1 MTSAKR
7 AALRALTIS
16 AMIVTRAPAQ
26 NAPVPPPAQAPQA
39 LQQAAQQQ
47 PELADLLRQRIQS
60 SGLTPEQI
68 RSRLAASGYPPNV
81 LDAYLGVPSP
91 GQASSQPGSQELAAI
106 QALGFGTFV
115 ARPESL
121 SVDTGLIRMR
131 ADSATTPIFGADVFR
146 RSTTQFLPL
155 LAGPVP
161 TDYKLGPGDVL
172 VLILTGDVELA
183 YTLQI
188 TREGFVLVPQV
199 GQVFVSNLTL
209 DQLRDVLYS
218 RLSRVY
224 SGVRR
229 GPTSTTRFDITVANV
244 RANQVYV
251 VGEVNQPGA
260 YQISALGT
268 ALSALYA
275 AGGVTQRANMRL
287 IDIRRLGRS
296 VATLDLYDYLLH
308 GDTRSDI
315 RLETGDVVFVPVHGT
330 RAEVVGAVVRPAIYE
345 LKPGESLLDLLR
357 AAGGFRPNAA
367 LNRVSVRRILPAA
380 LRTAGAPARTVID
393 VQLTPEQPT
402 PDPDP
407 PGDPAPPVINGV
419 MLPSFGMNDG
429 DSVVVDSLPEKAGRN
444 FVDIRGSVYQP
455 GRYGLEPGMALSR
468 LVKRAGGFRP
478 ATYAGRAHIERLNVA
493 DSTRYVLA
501 VELPGDT
508 GVAWKND
515 PKLQQYDV
523 VTVYGRPEMRDSLYV
538 AIGGMVNAPG
548 RYTWRQGMTLR
559 DVILMAHGPRFG
571 AYLKEAEIARLPVDR
586 SAGQLAQALRVAL
599 DSTYLFDRDS
609 TGHYVGPP
617 GLPAPARGAPEV
629 ALEPYDNVL
638 ILKQPDFE
646 LQRRVYV
653 LGEVRFPGTYS
664 LKWKDER
671 LADVIERAGGLTAQA
686 YPAGIRFVRVVGNA
700 GRINIDLTRALD
712 ERKSRADII
721 LQQGDSI
728 LVPEYQPSVKIA
740 GAVNAP
746 GSVLW
751 QEGQGLDDYVGGAGG
766 YSYLADRG
774 RVSVRYANGEVRT
787 RRRSL
792 LFSSEPRP
800 GPGSEVFGPV
810 KDTTHTTNYVAL
822 FGSIVQILASTIAI
836 VVVIR
841 HP

>member
-7 AALRALTIS
+7 AALGALTLGVVVV
-16 AMIVTRAPAQ
+16 ARASAQ
-26 NAPVPPPAQAPQA
+26 NPPVPPPAQAQQA
-39 LQQAAQQQ
+39 LQQAVQQR
-47 PELADLLRQRIQS
+47 PELADVLRQRIQS
-60 SGLTPEQI
+60 SGLTPDQV
-68 RSRLAASGYPPNV
+68 RSRLAASGYPPNL
-81 LDAYLGVPSP
+81 LDPYLGAASP
-91 GQASSQPGSQELAAI
+91 GQASAQPGPQELAAI
-106 QALGFGTFV
+106 QVLGFGAVV
-115 ARPESL
+115 ARADSL
-121 SVDTGLIRMR
+121 PVDTGLIHTR
-131 ADSATTPIFGADVFR
+131 ADSTITHIFGADVFR

-161 TDYKLGPGDVL
+161 TDYRLGPGDVL

-183 YTLQI
+183 YTLPV
-188 TREGFVLVPQV
+188 TREGFVLILQV

-209 DQLRDVLYS
+209 DQLRDVLYT
-218 RLSRVY
+218 RLGRVY
-224 SGVRR
+224 SGVKR

-251 VGEVNQPGA
+251 VGEVKQPGA

-275 AGGVTQRANMRL
+275 AGGVTERSNMRQ
-287 IDIRRLGRS
+287 IDIRRLGHS

-345 LKPGESLLDLLR
+345 LKAGENLLDLIR

-367 LNRVSVRRILPAA
+367 LNRVSVHRILPPA
-380 LRTAGAPARTVID
+380 LRATGAPSRTVID
-393 VQLTPEQPT
+393 VQLAAEQ
-402 PDPDP
+402 PDP
-407 PGDPAPPVINGV
+407 PGDPPGVDAPAINGV

-429 DSVVVDSLPEKAGRN
+429 DSVVVDSLPAKAGRN
-444 FVDIRGSVYQP
+444 FADIRGSVYQP
-455 GRYGLEPGMALSR
+455 GRYGLEPGMTLSR

-478 ATYAGRAHIERLNVA
+478 ATYAGRAHIERLNLA
-493 DSTRYVLA
+493 DSTRYVVS

-508 GVAWKND
+508 GGAWKND
-515 PKLQQYDV
+515 ATLQQYDV

-538 AIGGMVNAPG
+538 AIAGMVNAPG
-548 RYTWRQGMTLR
+548 RYAWRQGMTLR
-559 DVILMAHGPRFG
+559 DVMLMAHGPRVG
-571 AYLKEAEIARLPVDR
+571 AYLKEAEIARLPTDR
-586 SAGQLAQALRVAL
+586 SAGQLAQTLRVAL

-609 TGHYVGPP
+609 AGRYVGPP
-617 GLPAPARGAPEV
+617 GLPAPARGAPEF

-664 LKWKDER
+664 LKSKDER
-671 LADVIERAGGLTAQA
+671 LADVIERAGGLTTQA

-700 GRINIDLTRALD
+700 GRINIDLTRALE

-728 LVPEYQPSVKIA
+728 LVPEYQPSVKVA

-787 RRRSL
+787 RRRAL

-800 GPGSEVFGPV
+800 GPGSEVFVPV

-822 FGSIVQILASTIAI
+822 FGSIAQILASTIAI
-836 VVVIR
+836 IIVIR